1 MEFFMKKLLSYSVV
15 LFVLTVILLLIIPLP
30 AALVDV
36 AIILN
41 MSLSMMILV
50 TTMTIREP
58 LEFSIFPSLLLI
70 TTLFRLGINVST
82 TRNILTNSGSSGQ
95 IIKAFGDF
103 ILRGNVVVGMIIFL
117 IIVLMQ
123 FIVITKVL
131 SMNSRQSLGV
141 RRFKGKQI
149 SMVPWTVLP
158 RSLRAIQLCP

>member
-1 MEFFMKKLLSYSVV
+1 MKKLLSYSVV
-15 LFVLTVILLLIIPLP
+15 LFVLTVVLLLIIPLP

-36 AIILN
+36 AIIIN

-82 TRNILTNSGSSGQ
+82 TRNILSHSGSSGQ

-103 ILRGNVVVGMIIFL
+103 VLQGNVIVGL
-117 IIVLMQ
+117 IIYMIDRKSV
-123 FIVITKVL
+123 V
-131 SMNSRQSLGV
+131 
-141 RRFKGKQI
+141 
-149 SMVPWTVLP
+149 
-158 RSLRAIQLCP
+158 